1 MLYSNTIVL
10 NDSINAKAIVFD
22 NDSKSLENTFGDN
35 KIVNTTKS

>member
-22 NDSKSLENTFGDN
+22 NDSKSPTDCFVFIG
-35 KIVNTTKS
+35 KHI